1 MKKKRKWKQV
11 KFCQFEH
18 HEQESK
24 TTVYNNIFW
33 FIRLADCEVTEL
45 ITEVQRKI
53 LMIYDQNVAIIT
65 NKADNKNVVLIF

>member
-1 MKKKRKWKQV
+1 MNKNQKQ
-11 KFCQFEH
+11 QF
-18 HEQESK
+18 
-24 TTVYNNIFW
+24 TTIIIFW

-65 NKADNKNVVLIF
+65 NKADNKNVVLIFNLFISI